1 MQYIKTNRLIC
12 NNTLPRTKTFIVK
25 VSAKP
30 FTFQVL
36 DLKLEKRW
44 WLASYVNCTTLCL
57 EVDRH
62 RYESWLLPYHQ
73 RKKCKTH
80 ERHTKVVYS
89 TKENETYSSIQL
101 VFKHTTCLGYQRWQ
115 SQLFHN
121 VIQHHRQKLLHHTI
135 MSTQTYQVMT
145 SMSFTVHIL
154 L

>member
-1 MQYIKTNRLIC
+1 MKTDMVLFIDEIKEFIEKYTIEINGVKYIALSDIEK
-12 NNTLPRTKTFIVK
+12 
-25 VSAKP
+25 A
-30 FTFQVL
+30 L
-36 DLKLEKRW
+36 DIPPQKIKEPK
-44 WLASYVNCTTLCL
+44 
-57 EVDRH
+57 
-62 RYESWLLPYHQ
+62 

-145 SMSFTVHIL
+145 SSMSFIVHIL